1 MPSRIAPTP
10 LPFGLSE
17 SGSPA
22 PDNPQFTQDSGNA
35 SAELLLQLASGD
47 WLGDAAPMS
56 DDSGANLRELAAALR
71 DASLGDGA
79 PLRIG
84 DALVALR
91 RTPFL
96 STRLEGA
103 APAWSAGLAAEQRI
117 GPVADQLGRPFWL
130 DLFRPLRQLR
140 FVRSHGGPPVLSLP
154 IVQAPWALGG
164 AQLRAGQ
171 SLTLGAGSLWF
182 ATSLFAVAP
191 PNVYCGVRIARGTLR
206 FSVDLS
212 LGADEVLLPPGVAFD
227 LTLDFDASAA
237 AAPAP
242 GSVLAATGRRSPD
255 GANWVEPMAPRVTW
269 ARSGVIGTTSRF
281 RSGR

>member
-17 SGSPA
+17 SGLPA
-22 PDNPQFTQDSGNA
+22 PDSAQFTQDSGNA

-47 WLGDAAPMS
+47 WLGDPATAS
-56 DDSGANLRELAAALR
+56 SDSGATLRELAAALR
-71 DASLGDGA
+71 DAGPGEAAQGS

-91 RTPFL
+91 RLPFL
-96 STRLEGA
+96 STRIEGA

-117 GPVADQLGRPFWL
+117 GPLADQLGRPFWL

-140 FVRSHGGPPVLSLP
+140 FVRSHGGPPLLSLP

-171 SLTLGAGSLWF
+171 TLTLGAGSLWF
-182 ATSLFAVAP
+182 AASLFAVAP
-191 PNVYCGVRIARGTLR
+191 PNVYCGVRIARGSLR

-212 LGADEVLLPPGVAFD
+212 LDADEVLLPPGVAFD
-227 LTLDFDASAA
+227 LTVDFDTAA

-242 GSVLAATGRRSPD
+242 GSVLAATGRRAPD
-255 GANWVEPMAPRVTW
+255 GLA
-269 ARSGVIGTTSRF
+269 IGL
-281 RSGR
+281 GPGGA